1 MPINYVLTEIT
12 SKEGYNKELTRYLM
26 FKYAIK
32 TGLPGSIMKEERKFF
47 EVQQKYKITKITY
60 QHQLIIE
67 LNEVVKSNIKE
78 IKKRKLYCKISY
90 YLESDSHCNLG
101 ITSMYVSSRILDL
114 LTYISY
120 LFVLLMPDADLVD
133 ARQ

>member
-12 SKEGYNKELTRYLM
+12 SKEGYNKEFTRYLM

-47 EVQQKYKITKITY
+47 EVQQKYKINKITY

-67 LNEVVKSNIKE
+67 LNEVVKSNIKKL
-78 IKKRKLYCKISY
+78 KKENCIAKFQFLLWLRYYPCLINILTRK
-90 YLESDSHCNLG
+90 
-101 ITSMYVSSRILDL
+101 
-114 LTYISY
+114 
-120 LFVLLMPDADLVD
+120 MP
-133 ARQ
+133 

>member
-1 MPINYVLTEIT
+1 MPINDVLTEIT
-12 SKEGYNKELTRYLM
+12 SEEGHNKEWTCYLM

-32 TGLPGSIMKEERKFF
+32 TGLPGNIMKEERKFF

-78 IKKRKLYCKISY
+78 IKKRKLYCKISS
-90 YLESDSHCNLG
+90 LFF
-101 ITSMYVSSRILDL
+101 L
-114 LTYISY
+114 LS
-120 LFVLLMPDADLVD
+120 
-133 ARQ
+133 

>member
-47 EVQQKYKITKITY
+47 EVQQKYKITKIIY

-67 LNEVVKSNIKE
+67 INEIVKSNIKE
-78 IKKRKLYCKISY
+78 IKKRKLYCKISS
-90 YLESDSHCNLG
+90 LFF
-101 ITSMYVSSRILDL
+101 L
-114 LTYISY
+114 LS
-120 LFVLLMPDADLVD
+120 
-133 ARQ
+133 